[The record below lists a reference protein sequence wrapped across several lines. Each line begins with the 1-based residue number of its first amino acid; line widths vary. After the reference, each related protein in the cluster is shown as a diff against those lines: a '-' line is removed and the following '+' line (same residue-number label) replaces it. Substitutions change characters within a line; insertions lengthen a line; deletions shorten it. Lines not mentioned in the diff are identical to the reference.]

1 MGNLLAFRIFI
12 IFLTTNGLRGIG
24 ERILPWGGGGQ
35 GGGVAPRSGSGVT
48 LAKLGLSFS
57 ICKMKRRML
66 SLWGYLSQSLQEGRH
81 STGKPSLPQDLRAL
95 F

>member
-24 ERILPWGGGGQ
+24 ERILPSAGGG
-35 GGGVAPRSGSGVT
+35 GGGVAPRNGSGVT
-48 LAKLGLSFS
+48 LAKLGLSFP

-66 SLWGYLSQSLQEGRH
+66 SLWDYLSQSLQEGRH